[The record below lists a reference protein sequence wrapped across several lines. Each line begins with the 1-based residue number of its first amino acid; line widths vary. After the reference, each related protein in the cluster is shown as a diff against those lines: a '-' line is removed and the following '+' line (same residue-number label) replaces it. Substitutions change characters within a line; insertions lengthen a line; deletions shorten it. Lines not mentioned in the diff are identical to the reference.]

1 MLHLLSAQSLAGHEW
16 HGPVTWHEFSVHV
29 QRHLLSLPTH
39 DEGILNCLLVLLAG
53 FALAYAMLRWGKA
66 RRWLI
71 DHLMGCA
78 MVLFVLGVGLYV
90 VGFNHEGTAQNAT
103 ALLLRSMTASMEM
116 FVSESELIE
125 VDETV
130 KCNMAYMTLFAIV
143 HFLAVC
149 VSAAF
154 ILHLLGARAASFV
167 RMHWLS
173 NVLRPRNKDV
183 HVFFDF
189 SEESMQLAADIH
201 RHYHDRHDLRHCR
214 IIFVRTPAAE
224 SHMERFSFA
233 HILSLSSDRNDRV
246 EQLMQLDAFIT
257 YSRRNVDLTLDD
269 HAWQHTV
276 GLRTLRNYLERRARR
291 VRFFCLTADEDA
303 NLSTAQALSDRYA
316 TFTDELHQAKRL
328 KDGRTVQVDVFCHV
342 HRSPLARTIAAPRL
356 HLIDTA
362 SLAVI
367 KLKEKLDNQ
376 PVAYVPINAET
387 AGVERPFRALIVG
400 FGATGT
406 EMLKYLYEFSSFVD
420 SSGHAVKP
428 HITIIDPAADARRDA
443 FFTQC
448 PAFEGDNSLEFLN
461 GTIESLR
468 HRVADLLGRKADEA
482 ADNNEAVDYVAVCTH
497 DDRLNIELGV
507 QLMQQAFRHRDAQ
520 QRLGIYVSTYSAS
533 EHHRAQCLARFLN
546 HCTGSGTQ
554 SGSGECQFSL
564 RPFGAMS
571 DIFTYDNLLSEQ
583 RLAQAMEFYGQ
594 YKLTASLYEFA
605 QKDRSAGSG
614 QGAQEWLDRE
624 QQTDPSQLS
633 QRNSLVQ
640 NECQDLGNVWHM
652 LTKLALVG
660 ITSHQRPEA
669 SDSEQG
675 KEALRQWQRI
685 HDEENDRCA
694 DLYGCI
700 GWVMKRLQDATL
712 QVADGKAEK
721 FDTYGFI
728 LSRISD
734 YEQQTPGLRPGSY
747 LTLFVNLARCEH
759 LRWWAMNKA
768 LGYVG
773 PDNLSPQKLH
783 HEKDYIRLRH
793 WCMVPCPLMDCVPGL
808 RNTLKY
814 DFNTLLVTLKMEA
827 QRRGLEQ
834 PSAPFAA
841 HA

>member
-1 MLHLLSAQSLAGHEW
+1 MLHLLSAQPLAGHEW

-71 DHLMGCA
+71 GHLMGCA

-130 KCNMAYMTLFAIV
+130 KCNMGYMTLFAIV

-189 SEESMQLAADIH
+189 SEESMQLAADIYD
-201 RHYHDRHDLRHCR
+201 HYKKQHDLRHCR

-233 HILSLSSDRNDRV
+233 HILSLSSAHNDRV
-246 EQLMQLDAFIT
+246 EQLMQIDAFIT
-257 YSRRNVDLTLDD
+257 YSRRNVDLTLDND
-269 HAWQHTV
+269 AWRRTV

-303 NLSTAQALSDRYA
+303 NLSTAQALSTRYA
-316 TFTDELHQAKRL
+316 SFADELHQAKRL

-367 KLKEKLDNQ
+367 QLKGQLDSQ
-376 PVAYVPINAET
+376 PVAYVPVDAET
-387 AGVERPFRALIVG
+387 GGVERPFRALIVG

-448 PAFEGDNSLEFLN
+448 PAFEGDDSLEFLN
-461 GTIESLR
+461 GTVESLR
-468 HRVADLLGRKADEA
+468 HRVADLLGRKAD
-482 ADNNEAVDYVAVCTH
+482 EAVDYVAVCTH

-546 HCTGSGTQ
+546 HCTGSEGQ

-571 DIFTYDNLLSEQ
+571 GIFTHDNLLSEQ

-594 YKLTASLYEFA
+594 YNLTAGLYDFVKA
-605 QKDRSAGSG
+605 YRSAGSG
-614 QGAQEWLDRE
+614 QGAQEWLERE
-624 QQTDPSQLS
+624 EQTDPSQLS
-633 QRNSLVQ
+633 QRNRLVQ

-660 ITSHQRPEA
+660 ITSRQRPEA

-700 GWVMKRLQDATL
+700 GWVMKQLQDATQ
-712 QVADGKAEK
+712 QVAEGKAEA

-728 LSRISD
+728 LSSISD

-747 LTLFVNLARCEH
+747 LTIFVNLARCEH

-768 LGYVG
+768 LGFVG
-773 PDNLSPQKLH
+773 PDNPTPQTLH
-783 HEKDYIRLRH
+783 REKDYIRLRH

-808 RNTLKY
+808 RDTLKY

-834 PSAPFAA
+834 HPNDPATA